1 MRHNSDPAVVSSPEF
16 QNRFDGIGGRCKRS
30 AEALRE
36 NAGPYPFEAI
46 TREEA
51 MRERKRHIRIAAG
64 AVIFFV
70 IFCIVGSA
78 VGIWINS
85 HYYAMEMKSAE

>member
-1 MRHNSDPAVVSSPEF
+1 LHS
-16 QNRFDGIGGRCKRS
+16 
-30 AEALRE
+30 

-51 MRERKRHIRIAAG
+51 MRERKRHIRIVAG
-64 AVIFFV
+64 VVIFFV
-70 IFCIVGSA
+70 IFCIVGGA

-85 HYYAMEMKSAE
+85 HYYAVEMKSGE

>member
-1 MRHNSDPAVVSSPEF
+1 M
-16 QNRFDGIGGRCKRS
+16 K
-30 AEALRE
+30 
-36 NAGPYPFEAI
+36 
-46 TREEA
+46 
-51 MRERKRHIRIAAG
+51 ERKRHIRIVPG

-70 IFCIVGSA
+70 AFCILGSA